1 MTEHFAVVGR
11 KNSLLTGKVPI
22 TVSGRGVL
30 CSKQLEGEGKEK
42 QEKEEVRRGEKK
54 VSVHHMKSWS
64 IDILHCYSNFPL
76 AKILQNKSSV
86 QKTLLQKEKEKTVFG
101 SITKGWVQGH
111 LICNYKLYQKV
122 KLWVDLK
129 SREGVCFLTA
139 GSTDKG
145 RESWKFC
152 LFSSLINFRNQ
163 KKACGVTAQK
173 IWYYEVCEI
182 WWGLIIHN
190 FLSCRTS
197 WMCSTLLFSTKHKFE
212 FLLLVLV

>member
-42 QEKEEVRRGEKK
+42 QEKEEVRRGGKK
-54 VSVHHMKSWS
+54 LSVHHMKSWS

-76 AKILQNKSSV
+76 AKILQNISGV
-86 QKTLLQKEKEKTVFG
+86 QKTLLQKEKEKTVFS

-111 LICNYKLYQKV
+111 LIRNYKLYQKV

-163 KKACGVTAQK
+163 KKACGLTAQK
-173 IWYYEVCEI
+173 IWDYEVCEI

>member
-1 MTEHFAVVGR
+1 MTEHFAIVGR

-22 TVSGRGVL
+22 TVSGRGGSL
-30 CSKQLEGEGKEK
+30 QQTAGGWRERKTRE
-42 QEKEEVRRGEKK
+42 RRGEERGKK
-54 VSVHHMKSWS
+54 LSVHHMKSWS

-86 QKTLLQKEKEKTVFG
+86 QKTLLQKEKTVFG

-111 LICNYKLYQKV
+111 LIGNYELYQKV

-129 SREGVCFLTA
+129 IREGVCFLTA
-139 GSTDKG
+139 GSTDEG

-152 LFSSLINFRNQ
+152 VLPSLINSRNQ
-163 KKACGVTAQK
+163 KKACSLTAPK
-173 IWYYEVCEI
+173 IWYCEI

-197 WMCSTLLFSTKHKFE
+197 RMCSTLLFSTKHKFE
-212 FLLLVLV
+212 FLLLILV

>member
-1 MTEHFAVVGR
+1 MTEHFAIVGR

-42 QEKEEVRRGEKK
+42 QEKEEVRRGEKTL
-54 VSVHHMKSWS
+54 SVHHMKSWS

-86 QKTLLQKEKEKTVFG
+86 QKTLLQKEKTVFG

-111 LICNYKLYQKV
+111 LIGNYELYQKV

-129 SREGVCFLTA
+129 IREGVCFLTA
-139 GSTDKG
+139 GSTDEG

-152 LFSSLINFRNQ
+152 VLPSLINSRNQ
-163 KKACGVTAQK
+163 KKACSLTAPK
-173 IWYYEVCEI
+173 IWYCEI

-197 WMCSTLLFSTKHKFE
+197 RMCSTLLFSTKHKFE
-212 FLLLVLV
+212 FLLLILV

>member
-11 KNSLLTGKVPI
+11 KNSLFEGKVPI